1 MNEKSVISL
10 LGCGWLG
17 FPLAIN
23 LLSEGYRVKA
33 STTTREKLKALDI
46 AGIDPYLVQFSSS
59 APAPDLKKL
68 LDAKTLIIN
77 IPPGRN
83 NPDGFGNYRQMV
95 RSVCEAIP
103 DSDISRIILISSTS
117 VYSDSNTTMTE
128 KSDIAPDTD
137 SGRLMAETEAVFAN
151 LPIKVI
157 ILRLAG
163 LIGPQ
168 RMPGRF
174 FAGKTEI
181 PNGWAPVNLIHR
193 NDVVRMIQQLIE
205 NKNASGIYNGCAPSH
220 PSRSEFYTLAAEIEN
235 MEPPH
240 FIPEKKHWKII
251 EGMRVENELG
261 FEFEFPSLMQFLQ
274 NSRS

>member
-83 NPDGFGNYRQMV
+83 NPDGLGNYRQMV
-95 RSVCEAIP
+95 RSVCGAIP

-151 LPIKVI
+151 LPVKVI

-251 EGMRVENELG
+251 ESMRVENELG